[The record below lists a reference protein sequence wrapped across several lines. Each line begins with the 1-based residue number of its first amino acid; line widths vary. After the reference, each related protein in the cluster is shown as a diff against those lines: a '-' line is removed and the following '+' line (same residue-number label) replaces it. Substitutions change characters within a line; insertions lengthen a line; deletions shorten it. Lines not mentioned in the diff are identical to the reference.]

1 MWGGNVWLAYAGFL
15 FTIGKYSYLKTPI
28 HSRYMSLCISIS
40 ATVKFS
46 VIHSMLQ
53 SSEEKKLEI
62 TNGSQHMRINM
73 DNVIRMNR
81 SVASTAKKYVSVE
94 CEIWKE
100 AHHFI
105 YRFVLILFFHI
116 VSAANERSSKWT
128 KWTN

>member
-1 MWGGNVWLAYAGFL
+1 
-15 FTIGKYSYLKTPI
+15 
-28 HSRYMSLCISIS
+28 MSLCISIS

-94 CEIWKE
+94 CEI
-100 AHHFI
+100 
-105 YRFVLILFFHI
+105 
-116 VSAANERSSKWT
+116 
-128 KWTN
+128 